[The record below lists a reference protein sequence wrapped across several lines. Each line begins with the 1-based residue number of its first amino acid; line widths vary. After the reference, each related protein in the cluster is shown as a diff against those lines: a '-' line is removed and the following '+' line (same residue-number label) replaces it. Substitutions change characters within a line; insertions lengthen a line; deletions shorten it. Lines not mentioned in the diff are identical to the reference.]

1 MTKKQYIVVIAVPL
15 VIIVTIVSI
24 LSSGVLD
31 ISEDRV
37 ENIKI
42 EVSSS
47 GSWEGILYN
56 NEEVQSISGFTKKT
70 IIVFRPDGDEWTISF
85 EAEKKDDT
93 MDQLKVKVK
102 LIDGTTLGET
112 QTVEPYGKVS
122 ISMVIG

>member
-1 MTKKQYIVVIAVPL
+1 MTKKQYIVDIAVPL

-31 ISEDRV
+31 ISEDGV

-70 IIVFRPDGDEWTISF
+70 IMVFRPDGDEWTISF

-93 MDQLKVKVK
+93 MGQLKVKVK

>member
-1 MTKKQYIVVIAVPL
+1 MTGKQYIVVIAVPL

-31 ISEDRV
+31 TSEDRV

-42 EVSSS
+42 EVSYW
-47 GSWEGILYN
+47 GSWEGTIYN
-56 NEEVQSISGFTKKT
+56 NEEIQSISAFTQKS
-70 IIVFRPDGDEWTISF
+70 IIVFRPNGDEWTLSF

-93 MDQLKVKVK
+93 MSQLKVKIK

-122 ISMVIG
+122 LTMVIG

>member
-24 LSSGVLD
+24 LSLGVLD
-31 ISEDRV
+31 TSEDRV

-56 NEEVQSISGFTKKT
+56 NDEVQGISGFTKKT

-93 MDQLKVKVK
+93 MGQLKVKVK

>member
-15 VIIVTIVSI
+15 VIIMTIVSI

-31 ISEDRV
+31 TSEDRV

-42 EVSSS
+42 EVTYS
-47 GSWEGILYN
+47 GSWEGILFK
-56 NEEVQSISGFTKKT
+56 NEEVQGISGFTKKT
-70 IIVFRPDGDEWTISF
+70 IIVFRPDGDEWTLRF

-93 MDQLKVKVK
+93 MGQLKVKVK

-112 QTVEPYGKVS
+112 KTVEPYGKVS